1 VGGERYSG
9 SGFMRVVVKGRE
21 QKGWA
26 KKFSCTGSGN
36 GDGGCAAI
44 LLVEEGD
51 LYQTTSNC
59 RDETTYYTTFKCCEC
74 GTQTDVKGVP
84 GHVIAKLVTNNNA

>member
-1 VGGERYSG
+1 
-9 SGFMRVVVKGRE
+9 MRVIVKGRE

-26 KKFSCTGSGN
+26 KKFSCTGKGN

-51 LYQTTSNC
+51 LYRTTSHC
-59 RDETTYYTTFKCCEC
+59 RDETDHYTTFKCCEC
-74 GTQTDVKGVP
+74 GVQTDVSGIP
-84 GHVIAKLVTNNNA
+84 GSVIAKLKVDNHRG